1 MSMYKMYKMYIL
13 YMHNETLQLS
23 IVSVVRLL
31 SSKKLCKCKCVLH
44 VFVCV
49 YVSSVV
55 SAASGL

>member
-23 IVSVVRLL
+23 IVSVLRLL
-31 SSKKLCKCKCVLH
+31 SSKKLCKCKRVLL
-44 VFVCV
+44 FVCV

-55 SAASGL
+55 SEASGP